1 MPDLQNTLHQITH
14 MYFDLTIPEGLKITL
29 RYDKKR
35 KLREEQER
43 EDT

>member
-1 MPDLQNTLHQITH
+1 MLDFQNTLHQITH
-14 MYFDLTIPEGLKITL
+14 MYFDLTTPEGLKIKI
-29 RYDKKR
+29 RQKKR

>member
-1 MPDLQNTLHQITH
+1 
-14 MYFDLTIPEGLKITL
+14 MYFDLTIPEGLKIKI
-29 RYDKKR
+29 RQKR